1 MNLAD
6 EIGLSDYKILKDGAA
21 LKVAQNWLKVFCI
34 HRTSF
39 KGVRGGKSYL
49 WDEIHS
55 DNQNADATA
64 EFEKHFATSYYL
76 MLDNFGENEK
86 EIYVSTQ
93 KPAGNAGLKDFHV
106 FPKNLAWS
114 IAFTHEDGY
123 IGPKFF
129 KHSNYAKLNKEN
141 EKAFKELSKWRV

>member
-6 EIGLSDYKILKDGAA
+6 EIGLSHYKIFKDEAA
-21 LKVAQNWLKVFCI
+21 SKIAHNWLATFCK

-39 KGVRGGKSYL
+39 KGIRGGKSYL

-55 DNQNADATA
+55 NNQNADALM
-64 EFEKHFATSYYL
+64 EYEKHFASSYYL
-76 MLDNFGENEK
+76 MLDNFGQHEK

-93 KPAGNAGLKDFHV
+93 KPTGNEKLRDFHV

-141 EKAFKELSKWRV
+141 EKAYKELSRWRV